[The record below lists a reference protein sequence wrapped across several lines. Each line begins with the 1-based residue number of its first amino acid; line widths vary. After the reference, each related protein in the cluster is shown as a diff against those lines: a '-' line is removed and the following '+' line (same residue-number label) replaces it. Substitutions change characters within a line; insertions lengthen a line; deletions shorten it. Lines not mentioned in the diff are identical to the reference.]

1 MNKAVKMMLMNQKN
15 ARGQDY
21 GREDYGRQHRS
32 KMDYDR
38 DYMDRDYGRYDDGRR
53 RRDYERDYGRDD
65 DRMDRGER
73 RMGGYGREP
82 RRREMVMEG
91 RAGMDDDGD
100 WHVSGQV
107 SGPEQMDHEAVKR
120 WMDKLQNADG
130 SKGPHWSFDQAKQLM
145 AQKSIDCDPDEFWA
159 ALNMMFSDYAPVAKK
174 HNAST
179 VDFYVEMA
187 KAFLDDKDAKPDKLG
202 RYYRAVVK

>member
-15 ARGQDY
+15 ARG
-21 GREDYGRQHRS
+21 R
-32 KMDYDR
+32 DYDR
-38 DYMDRDYGRYDDGRR
+38 DYTDRDYGRRHDREYGRDYDRDDGRM
-53 RRDYERDYGRDD
+53 DRDD
-65 DRMDRGER
+65 R
-73 RMGGYGREP
+73 RMNRYGREP
-82 RRREMVMEG
+82 RGREMVMEG
-91 RAGMDDDGD
+91 RAGRDDDGD

-107 SGPEQMDHEAVKR
+107 SEPEELDHEGVKR

-187 KAFLDDKDAKPDKLG
+187 KAFLDDKDAKPDKLE
-202 RYYRAVVK
+202 RYYRAVVKQ